1 MRNITLCISSM
12 RKTRLCVCSMFF
24 FLLILTTHER
34 GWAVPADSL
43 IALTSSNLPIVVID
57 THGKEIRDEP
67 KISADMGIIDNGPGI
82 RNALTDSFS
91 GYQGRIGIETRGSSS
106 EMYPKKQYAVE
117 TQDSLGDD
125 LDVSLLGMP
134 AESDWVLS
142 APYGDKSLIRDV
154 LLYSVARDLGRY
166 ASRSRYCELVLNG
179 EYRGVYIL
187 LEKIKRDKNRVNI
200 AKNEP
205 PDSTG
210 DALTGGYIVKIDKTE
225 GADIEGWYSGF
236 PPFLGSA
243 QRVYYQFHYPKP
255 EDLVW
260 PQRGYITRYIRDFEL
275 AMALTTFNDPLKGYP
290 ALLDVGAFVDF
301 VLLNE
306 FSKNVDAYRLSC
318 FMYKERDS
326 KAGRFAM
333 GPVWDY
339 NLAFGNC
346 NYHRASSVDGFQLCY
361 MSDSLAFRKNETFF
375 GPFWWKK
382 IFDDPPMRRL
392 LAERWRTLRS
402 GSLSLS
408 RITAVIDSLTGL
420 LSESQRRNF
429 IRWSILGHYVWPNSY
444 VGQTYQNEI
453 DYLKAWIAGRLN
465 WLDREFTMTSVSGWG
480 SGHEGPSGCTLVQ
493 NYPNPF
499 NPSTSIP
506 YVVYTPGVV
515 TLNVYDLLGRE
526 VTRLV
531 NEPHSAGIYSVVFDG
546 SACASGTYVCR
557 LSVAPDGSGAVGFSS
572 QAITMT
578 ILR

>member
-1 MRNITLCISSM
+1 MRNISLCVCSM
-12 RKTRLCVCSMFF
+12 RKTRLCVSSMFF
-24 FLLILTTHER
+24 SLLLLTAYER

-43 IALTSSNLPIVVID
+43 IVLTSSNLPIVVID
-57 THGKEIRDEP
+57 THGREIRDEP
-67 KISADMGIIDNGPGI
+67 KIPADMGIIDNGPGV
-82 RNALTDSFS
+82 RNALTDPFS

-117 TQDSLGDD
+117 TQDALGND

-154 LLYSVARDLGRY
+154 LLYNVSRDLGRY

-187 LEKIKRDKNRVNI
+187 LEKIKRDKNRVGI
-200 AKNEP
+200 AKIEP
-205 PDSTG
+205 PDSAG

-275 AMALTTFNDPLKGYP
+275 AMVLPTFNDPLKGYP
-290 ALLDVGAFVDF
+290 ALLDVGSFVDF

-326 KAGRFAM
+326 NGGRLAM

-346 NYHRASSVDGFQLCY
+346 NYHRASSVEGFQLCY

-392 LAERWRTLRS
+392 LAERWTTLRS

-420 LSESQRRNF
+420 LNESQRRNF
-429 IRWSILGHYVWPNSY
+429 IRWSILGQYVWPNAY

-453 DYLKAWIAGRLN
+453 DYLKAWIAGRFN

-480 SGHEGPSGCTLVQ
+480 SAHEGPSGCTLVQ
-493 NYPNPF
+493 NFPNPF
-499 NPSTSIP
+499 NPSTSIS

-515 TLNVYDLLGRE
+515 ALNVYDLLGRE

-531 NEPHSAGIYSVVFDG
+531 NEPQGAGTYSVVFDG

-557 LSVAPDGSGAVGFSS
+557 LSFAPDGSSAVGFSS
-572 QAITMT
+572 HAITMT